1 MKWYEKF
8 VLKAE
13 DGIGFE
19 VLDGT
24 NGELIIR
31 ARNIEKTNVYS
42 KNYIYPPILE
52 GYKYVCGEWNNGFVI
67 ERRSDEA
74 SLYGFLLEV
83 SPPLTEHLM
92 ENIFRRN
99 SADDLTIAMNF
110 RIMDTMKL

>member
-52 GYKYVCGEWNNGFVI
+52 GYKKDVLM
-67 ERRSDEA
+67 EA